1 MAFHREDIRSLLKVL
16 DFRGNFKAVMIS
28 WGRWSV
34 KNALAMCFGGAL
46 QKLLNHNKMDGKEA
60 LKISINRVCIRLEQ
74 SNGTVSMLLIHI
86 NYRFSI
92 NALLVILQ
100 IHLPDGKL
108 LDIQQDVTAMVNL
121 LGVGVIL
128 SM

>member
-1 MAFHREDIRSLLKVL
+1 M
-16 DFRGNFKAVMIS
+16 
-28 WGRWSV
+28 
-34 KNALAMCFGGAL
+34 
-46 QKLLNHNKMDGKEA
+46 
-60 LKISINRVCIRLEQ
+60 
-74 SNGTVSMLLIHI
+74 VSMLLIHI

-100 IHLPDGKL
+100 IYLPDGEL